1 MYIITQKSTHPVINN
16 IEQHA
21 SLGNRLMLEIEV
33 EKSYQT
39 LDIFFKIAVV
49 CNILQM
55 KRLNI
60 IDVEIV
66 FNPCI

>member
-21 SLGNRLMLEIEV
+21 SLGNRLEIEV

-66 FNPCI
+66 

>member
-1 MYIITQKSTHPVINN
+1 
-16 IEQHA
+16 
-21 SLGNRLMLEIEV
+21 MLEIEV

-66 FNPCI
+66 